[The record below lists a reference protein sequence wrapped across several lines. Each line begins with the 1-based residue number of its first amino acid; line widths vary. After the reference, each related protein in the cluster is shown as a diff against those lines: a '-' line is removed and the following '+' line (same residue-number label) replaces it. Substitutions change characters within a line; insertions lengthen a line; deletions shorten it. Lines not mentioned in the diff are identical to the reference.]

1 MSNVRWAVRLY
12 IVAVILGGIFAV
24 TLAFQGKVRSN
35 DDLMVFGTLFVMA
48 TVARLRAVHIGMKL
62 KVTVVDTATFAA
74 ALVLDPFLAML
85 VAGGSSLIVI
95 RVGRNVP
102 LYNRVFNGAVS
113 TLGIGAAAASFR
125 WIAGPDPVLQN
136 SPLAI
141 LVGAVL
147 GYLVNVLLVDTVA
160 GLQLRRAPFAN
171 WWVRHRADLP
181 VHGAL
186 YALGAVAALSI
197 GGHLWALVLFVVPM
211 GLMLMVLGETARMRE
226 QTRAAI
232 IGLADLI
239 DRRDAYT
246 YDHSLRVAHYAG
258 RVARRLRMQPAQV
271 DLVTE
276 AARLHDIG
284 KIATPDRLL
293 QKPGPLNAEEKA
305 EMQQHCDAG
314 FALLRKMG
322 DFWDGAQLVRCHHE
336 RPDGVGYPRALIG
349 TEVPIEASVIAV
361 CDAYDAMTS
370 DRVYRKALTPE
381 HVLAELRGGR
391 GTQWHAVAVDA
402 LLAMIAEDQRAV
414 EIVARKASV
423 AT

>member
-1 MSNVRWAVRLY
+1 M
-12 IVAVILGGIFAV
+12 
-24 TLAFQGKVRSN
+24 
-35 DDLMVFGTLFVMA
+35 
-48 TVARLRAVHIGMKL
+48 
-62 KVTVVDTATFAA
+62 
-74 ALVLDPFLAML
+74 
-85 VAGGSSLIVI
+85 
-95 RVGRNVP
+95 
-102 LYNRVFNGAVS
+102 
-113 TLGIGAAAASFR
+113 
-125 WIAGPDPVLQN
+125 
-136 SPLAI
+136 
-141 LVGAVL
+141 
-147 GYLVNVLLVDTVA
+147 
-160 GLQLRRAPFAN
+160 
-171 WWVRHRADLP
+171 
-181 VHGAL
+181 HGAL

-232 IGLADLI
+232 IELADLI

-246 YDHSLRVAHYAG
+246 NDHSLRVAHYAG

-293 QKPGPLNAEEKA
+293 QKPGPLNAEERA

-314 FALLRKMG
+314 FALLRKMA

-336 RPDGVGYPRALIG
+336 RPDGVRYPRSLAG
-349 TEVPIEASVIAV
+349 TEVPIEALVIAA

-402 LLAMIAEDQRAV
+402 PLTMIAEDQRAV
-414 EIVARKASV
+414 KIVGRKASV